1 MPLLLLVCL
10 LSLSAKAQNKDRQQ
24 ILSVLDAQ
32 KNAWNHGDIN
42 RFMDTYWK
50 NDSLLFIGKSGVTY
64 GWQNTLNNYKKGY
77 PDTSAMG
84 KLDFDILHVNRI
96 SQTHYFVIGKWH
108 LTRSIGNVGGHFSL
122 LLRKI
127 GKKWL
132 IIADHSS

>member
-10 LSLSAKAQNKDRQQ
+10 LSLSAMAQNKDRQQ

-32 KNAWNHGDIN
+32 KNAWNDGDIN

-122 LLRKI
+122 LLRKV